1 MDVAPYFQPPEKA
14 DKGLSDLARGVA
26 GSEILRIAGEI
37 RALQARGN
45 PVCNL
50 TIGDFDPKNFPIPEG
65 LLAATCEALA
75 TGQTN
80 YPPAEG
86 ILPLREEVVKLYA
99 RDLGLTYPVESVVIA
114 AGARPL
120 LYGTYRTLV
129 DPGDAAIYP
138 VPTWNNNHY
147 VHLSG
152 SRGIPIPVSAGTNFF
167 PTPDQIRP
175 HIAGARLLILNSP
188 LNPTGTAI
196 SKRALTDLTA
206 MVVEENRRRD
216 SEGRRRPLYL
226 VYDQVYWTLTFGR
239 TEHHTP
245 VGLVP
250 ESAPYVV
257 FLDAISKAFCATGM
271 RVGWGVM
278 PPPIRQ
284 RMSDILGHVG
294 AWAPKAEQAAVAA
307 FLSRPEAVYAFRA
320 TVRKKLEE
328 RLEALYKGVMAM
340 KKDGFPVDAVEPQ
353 GAIYLSVRFDLV
365 GRTVRG
371 VSVKTNDDTR
381 RLLLEEAGLGV
392 VPFQAFGFAG
402 DTGWFRLS
410 VGAVSMEDIAA
421 AFPRLR
427 AMLAGALA
435 TA

>member
-1 MDVAPYFQPPEKA
+1 MDVSPLFQSAEKA
-14 DKGLSDLARGVA
+14 DAGLAALARGVV

-37 RALQARGN
+37 RALQARGHA
-45 PVCNL
+45 VCNL
-50 TIGDFDPKNFPIPEG
+50 TIGDFDSRQFPIPDG
-65 LLAATCEALA
+65 LLAATREALE

-86 ILPLREEVVKLYA
+86 ILPLREEVAKLYA
-99 RDLGLTYPVESVVIA
+99 RDLGLSYPVDSVVIA

-120 LYGTYRTLV
+120 LYGTYRTLLE
-129 DPGDAAIYP
+129 PGDGAIYP
-138 VPTWNNNHY
+138 VPSWNNNHY
-147 VHLSG
+147 AYLSG
-152 SRGIPIPVSAGTNFF
+152 ARGIPIPVKAGSNFF

-175 HIAGARLLILNSP
+175 HVPGARLLILNSP

-196 SKRALTDLTA
+196 SREALTDLAA

-216 SEGRRRPLYL
+216 AEGRRRPLYL

-245 VGLVP
+245 VSVVP

-278 PPPIRQ
+278 PPPIRR

-307 FLSRPEAVYAFRA
+307 FLSRPDEVHAFRA
-320 TVRKKLEE
+320 SVRRKLAE
-328 RLEALYKGVMAM
+328 RLEALYEGVMAM
-340 KKDGFPVDAVEPQ
+340 KRDGFPVDAIEPQ
-353 GAIYLSVRFDLV
+353 GAIYLSARFDLF

-371 VSVKTNDDTR
+371 VAVRTNEDVR

-392 VPFQAFGFAG
+392 VPFQAFGLDG

-410 VGAVSMEDIAA
+410 VGAVSTDEIKA

-427 AMLAGALA
+427 AMLAGAPA
-435 TA
+435 AV